1 MLRLC
6 CQLLFPMRGCY
17 VYCRNATRS
26 LISILDIALI
36 WLFTKKNKFLPLE
49 FYNLLMHDDLV
60 MFKGK
65 YTLNKVR
72 FPFWAIYFLLKELR
86 RETIWTV
93 RFRFFAVKLLLN
105 WTFFVFSIHNVRPSN
120 LFCCLSLF
128 KASRVWKILMTLSK
142 QQVSFGIFSSI
153 SFRKPA
159 KHLLLG
165 LIYHKLHFLT
175 TNFGSE
181 LLWWGFLGIQTKST
195 ILST

>member
-1 MLRLC
+1 M
-6 CQLLFPMRGCY
+6 G
-17 VYCRNATRS
+17 N
-26 LISILDIALI
+26 ILWTNCDFI
-36 WLFTKKNKFLPLE
+36 FHFRCPDTFSFLG
-49 FYNLLMHDDLV
+49 NLLSLERTSLRDN
-60 MFKGK
+60 
-65 YTLNKVR
+65 LNSQIQIFV
-72 FPFWAIYFLLKELR
+72 
-86 RETIWTV
+86 
-93 RFRFFAVKLLLN
+93 VKLLLN
-105 WTFFVFSIHNVRPSN
+105 RTFFVFFIHNVRPSN

-142 QQVSFGIFSSI
+142 QQVSVGFFFSI

-195 ILST
+195 IFST